1 MIRLS
6 HKSSILPF
14 YFIQNSPKF
23 PTPQAVTSL
32 SHGPILLNNFTE
44 KFLKEIYTFNFHFL
58 SLLFSNLLK
67 PNFLTPI
74 QFQNLIN
81 PRLFFKLHIIWP
93 QRPIQAENLQN
104 CKLSSL
110 DNEELLFW
118 LCRPR
123 RLWGKECMKVSES
136 VKGEKWR
143 QKEDFFL
150 DYHFSE
156 EGQNYRPGIIVMK
169 TLEDAKF
176 RKKIYVHFIYSH
188 RQKDWRIYTKMLTMI
203 IFLQVKKMDS
213 FYFLLYNNICLI
225 FYNEH
230 AYF

>member
-104 CKLSSL
+104 CKLSSS

-143 QKEDFFL
+143 QKEGFF
-150 DYHFSE
+150 
-156 EGQNYRPGIIVMK
+156 
-169 TLEDAKF
+169 
-176 RKKIYVHFIYSH
+176 
-188 RQKDWRIYTKMLTMI
+188 
-203 IFLQVKKMDS
+203 
-213 FYFLLYNNICLI
+213 
-225 FYNEH
+225 
-230 AYF
+230 